1 MVPKFDSGNSQAS
14 TAKDIPDG
22 LEVVPSTQSDK
33 QVVQAEK
40 EVSHLEEDFSIPIE
54 RAHGDADYMTS
65 KENVEMSQGPKYS
78 PPRHRTV
85 CGMRLKVLFI
95 LLAVVTLFVLGLA
108 IGLGVGLSLK
118 DSGEVSSEPSN
129 NASSS
134 PPIQEAFSIGG
145 GLNDS
150 YYSSKGAWNGSGLAY
165 TWQTFSIDQEDQPKD
180 EAVMYYQH
188 YSGAL
193 RWMRRLDSARWL
205 RGPEQV
211 EVVAVDAKN
220 ATPISA
226 MYLIQNQTS
235 LWHVF
240 CEHRILAAHQ

>member
-150 YYSSKGAWNGSGLAY
+150 YYSSKGAWN
-165 TWQTFSIDQEDQPKD
+165 
-180 EAVMYYQH
+180 YQH